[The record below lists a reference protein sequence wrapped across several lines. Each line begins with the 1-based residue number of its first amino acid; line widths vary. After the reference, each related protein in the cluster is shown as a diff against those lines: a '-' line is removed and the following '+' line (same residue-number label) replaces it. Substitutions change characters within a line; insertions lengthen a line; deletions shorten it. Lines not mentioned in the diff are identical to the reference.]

1 MISPEIPPGIPS
13 LISAAACTFLGIY
26 HLALYRPR
34 RELLDHFWLG
44 PLGICAACFILNNS
58 PLGWIFGG
66 ENAVRV
72 RQFECIFIFA
82 TAALFFQFMMPFLP
96 RRIKQVLFAY
106 QIVQILLI
114 PVAVVLPQLAANPA
128 FLLWWQIVSLPLGA
142 LTFSVILRQARFG
155 YPDARFMVVG
165 MSIFWVAYALDVM
178 THRGW
183 IGLPEMTPFGLAALF
198 ICLSLAITSRVPRLY
213 AEFDTLRDNLER
225 RVKERT
231 QELSERTRQIV
242 ETNTKLTERSQDLT
256 VANQR
261 LIVRTNELAEANLAK
276 SRFLANMSHELRTP
290 LNAII
295 GYSEMILEEAEEDG
309 IDAHPD
315 MVKINAAGRH
325 LLSII
330 SEILD
335 LSKIEA
341 GRMELN
347 LETFSLGE
355 LIGEVVSTIKPL
367 MEKNS
372 NAFELRKGNYLGQMH
387 ADSIKVRQ
395 VLLNLLSNAAKFTE
409 RGLVSLEV
417 RREAVDGID
426 MLFFKVTDS
435 GIGITPEQL
444 KKLFQA
450 FMQADSSTTKKYGGT
465 GLGLVISQKFC
476 QMMGGEINV
485 TSQFGVGSTF
495 TARLPVTVLDPH
507 YASQAAQTT

>member
-1 MISPEIPPGIPS
+1 MIPQEIPAGIPY
-13 LISAAACTFLGIY
+13 LLAAAACAFLGLY
-26 HLALYRPR
+26 HLSLYRPR

-44 PLGICAACFILNNS
+44 PLGICAACYILARS
-58 PLGWIFGG
+58 PFGWIFGG
-66 ENAVRV
+66 ENTLRI

-82 TAALFFQFMMPFLP
+82 TTALFFQVMMPFVP
-96 RRIKQVLFAY
+96 KRIKQILFAY
-106 QIVQILLI
+106 QIVQVVMVLVTI
-114 PVAVVLPQLAANPA
+114 VLPHLAANPM
-128 FLLWWQIVSLPLGA
+128 FLFWWQVASLPFGV

-165 MSIFWVAYALDVM
+165 MAVLWVSYAVDVVM
-178 THRGW
+178 HQGW
-183 IGLPEMTPFGLAALF
+183 IRTPEMFPFGLTVLF
-198 ICLSLAITSRVPRLY
+198 VCLSLSITSRVPRLY
-213 AEFDTLRDNLER
+213 AEFDTLRDNMER

-242 ETNTKLTERSQDLT
+242 EANTKLTGRSQDLT

-315 MVKINAAGRH
+315 VHKINAAGKH

-347 LETFSLGE
+347 LETFNLGE

-387 ADSIKVRQ
+387 ADTMKVRQ
-395 VLLNLLSNAAKFTE
+395 ILLNLLSNAAKFTE
-409 RGLVSLEV
+409 RGLVTLEV
-417 RREAVDGID
+417 RRETVDGID

-450 FMQADSSTTKKYGGT
+450 FTQADSSTTKKFGGT

-476 QMMGGEINV
+476 QMMGGEISV

-495 TARLPVTVLDPH
+495 TVRLPVTVLDPH
-507 YASQAAQTT
+507 YSSQAAQAT